1 MTDLKLERIIAAPQE
16 TVFQF
21 ISIRENLMKWW
32 GPEGMHIPEGDLD
45 FTRTGTWFSV
55 MQNAEGKRFK
65 VSGQVTKVSP
75 PDLVAFTWGWHDE
88 NDDRGHESHVMIKLD
103 DLGNGQTK
111 LTLNHQNLADEES
124 ASNHNM
130 GWTSSLRKFEQLFE

>member
-21 ISIRENLMKWW
+21 ISIRENLLKWW

-45 FTRTGTWFSV
+45 FTQIGAWFSV

-65 VSGQVTKVSP
+65 VSGQVTKVSA

-88 NDDRGHESHVMIKLD
+88 NDDRGHESHVMITLD
-103 DLGNGQTK
+103 DLGNGRTR
-111 LTLNHQNLADEES
+111 LTLNHQHLADEES

-130 GWTSSLRKFEQLFE
+130 GWTSSLRKFETMFE